1 MYYLSQSRLEG
12 YDLSD
17 FVYNY
22 FHNSEA
28 EISGYLEN
36 MVLSCVD
43 VKRRIKKKE
52 ISFSKGYKE
61 VSQMMGDILGSTLQ
75 KRLDYEE
82 KEFFKE
88 LLGFIPDSAIEGNL

>member
-1 MYYLSQSRLEG
+1 MYYLSQSTIEG
-12 YDLSD
+12 YDLVD

-22 FHNSEA
+22 FHTEA

-43 VKRRIKKKE
+43 VKRRIEKKE

>member
-1 MYYLSQSRLEG
+1 MYYLSQSTIEG
-12 YDLSD
+12 YDLVD

-22 FHNSEA
+22 FHTEA

-75 KRLDYEE
+75 KRLDCEE